1 MAAQQQTHRIRRIR
15 KNDQVVVIA
24 GRDRGKR
31 GKVLRIY
38 PGRNRAVVE
47 RINMIKR
54 HTRPNPQQNI
64 KGGVV
69 EREASIEVS
78 NLMVV
83 CGECDQ
89 PTRSRHKTLNDGRKV
104 RICHRCEGV
113 IDK

>member
-1 MAAQQQTHRIRRIR
+1 MSASLHIR
-15 KNDQVVVIA
+15 KNDQVLVIS
-24 GRDRGKR
+24 GKDRGKR
-31 GKVLRIY
+31 GKVLRLI
-38 PGRNRAVVE
+38 PSRGRAIVE

-54 HTRPNPQQNI
+54 HTRPNPSQNI
-64 KGGVV
+64 KGGIV

-83 CGECDQ
+83 CNECDQ
-89 PTRSRHKTLNDGRKV
+89 PTRARHKYLADGRKV

>member
-1 MAAQQQTHRIRRIR
+1 MSLQHRTSRLR
-15 KNDQVVVIA
+15 KNDQVMVIA

-31 GKVLRIY
+31 GKVLRIF
-38 PGRNRAVVE
+38 PERNRAIVE

-64 KGGVV
+64 KGGLV
-69 EREASIEVS
+69 EREGSIDVS

-83 CGECDQ
+83 CSECDR
-89 PTRSRHKTLNDGRKV
+89 PTRPRHKLLNDGRKV
-104 RICHRCEGV
+104 RVCHQCEGV

>member
-1 MAAQQQTHRIRRIR
+1 VAVRLRIR
-15 KNDQVVVIA
+15 KNDQVLVTA

-31 GKVLRIY
+31 GKVLRIF
-38 PGRNRAVVE
+38 PDRNRAIVE

-54 HTRPNPQQNI
+54 HTRPNPSQNI
-64 KGGVV
+64 KGGLV

-83 CGECDQ
+83 CSECDR
-89 PTRSRHKTLNDGRKV
+89 PTRPRHKNLSDGRKV

>member
-1 MAAQQQTHRIRRIR
+1 MSLQLRTTRLR

-31 GKVLRIY
+31 GKVLRIF
-38 PGRNRAVVE
+38 PERSRAIVE

-54 HTRPNPQQNI
+54 HTRPNPQKNI
-64 KGGVV
+64 KGGLV
-69 EREASIEVS
+69 EREGSIDVS

-83 CGECDQ
+83 CSECDR
-89 PTRSRHKTLNDGRKV
+89 PTRPRHKLLNDGRKV
-104 RICHRCEGV
+104 RICHQGEGV

>member
-1 MAAQQQTHRIRRIR
+1 MSLQLRIGRLR

-31 GKVLRIY
+31 GKVLRIF
-38 PGRNRAVVE
+38 PGRHRAIVE

-64 KGGVV
+64 KGGLV
-69 EREASIEVS
+69 EREGSIDVS
-78 NLMVV
+78 NLMMV
-83 CGECDQ
+83 CSECDR
-89 PTRSRHKTLNDGRKV
+89 PTRPRHKLLNDGRKV
-104 RICHRCEGV
+104 RVCHLCEGV

>member
-1 MAAQQQTHRIRRIR
+1 MSLQHRTSRLR
-15 KNDQVVVIA
+15 KNDQVMVIA

-31 GKVLRIY
+31 GKVLRIF
-38 PGRNRAVVE
+38 PERNRAIIE

-64 KGGVV
+64 KGGLV
-69 EREASIEVS
+69 EREGSIDVS

-83 CGECDQ
+83 CSECDR
-89 PTRSRHKTLNDGRKV
+89 PTRPRHKLLNDGRKV
-104 RICHRCEGV
+104 RVCHQCEGV

>member
-1 MAAQQQTHRIRRIR
+1 MSLQHRTSRLR

-31 GKVLRIY
+31 GKVLRIF
-38 PGRNRAVVE
+38 PERNRAIVE

-54 HTRPNPQQNI
+54 HTRPNPQKNI
-64 KGGVV
+64 KGGLV
-69 EREASIEVS
+69 EREGSINVS

-83 CGECDQ
+83 CSECDR
-89 PTRSRHKTLNDGRKV
+89 PSRPRHKLLNDGRKV
-104 RICHRCEGV
+104 RVCHQCEGV

>member
-1 MAAQQQTHRIRRIR
+1 VSLQPRTSRLR

-31 GKVLRIY
+31 GKVLRIF
-38 PGRNRAVVE
+38 PERNRAIVE

-64 KGGVV
+64 KGGLV
-69 EREASIEVS
+69 EREGSINVS

-83 CGECDQ
+83 CSECDR
-89 PTRSRHKTLNDGRKV
+89 PTRPRHKLLNDGRKV
-104 RICHRCEGV
+104 RVCHQCEGV

>member
-1 MAAQQQTHRIRRIR
+1 MSASLHIR
-15 KNDQVVVIA
+15 KNDQVLVIS
-24 GRDRGKR
+24 GKDRGKR
-31 GKVLRIY
+31 GKVLRLI
-38 PGRNRAVVE
+38 PSRGRAIVE

-54 HTRPNPQQNI
+54 HTRPNPSQNI
-64 KGGVV
+64 KGGIV

-83 CGECDQ
+83 CNECDR
-89 PTRSRHKTLNDGRKV
+89 PTRARHKQLADGRKV

>member
-1 MAAQQQTHRIRRIR
+1 MSLQQRVR

-31 GKVLRIY
+31 GKVLRILS
-38 PGRNRAVVE
+38 GRNRAIVE

-69 EREASIEVS
+69 EREGSIDLS
-78 NLMVV
+78 NLMVI
-83 CGECDQ
+83 CSECDR
-89 PTRSRHKTLNDGRKV
+89 PTRPRRKRLNDGRKV
-104 RICHRCEGV
+104 RICHQCEGV

>member
-1 MAAQQQTHRIRRIR
+1 MSVGLRVR

-31 GKVLRIY
+31 GKVLRIF
-38 PGRNRAVVE
+38 PTRNRAIVE

-64 KGGVV
+64 KGGLV
-69 EREASIEVS
+69 EREASIDVS
-78 NLMVV
+78 NLMIV
-83 CGECDQ
+83 CSECDR
-89 PTRSRHKTLNDGRKV
+89 PTRLRHRRLNDGRKV
-104 RICHRCEGV
+104 RVCHQCEGV

>member
-1 MAAQQQTHRIRRIR
+1 MSLQPRTSRLR

-31 GKVLRIY
+31 GKVLRIF
-38 PGRNRAVVE
+38 PERNRAIVE

-64 KGGVV
+64 KGGLV
-69 EREASIEVS
+69 EREGSINVS

-83 CGECDQ
+83 CSECDR
-89 PTRSRHKTLNDGRKV
+89 PTRPRHKLLNDGRKV
-104 RICHRCEGV
+104 RVCHQCEGV

>member
-1 MAAQQQTHRIRRIR
+1 MSLQHRTSRLR

-31 GKVLRIY
+31 GKILRIF
-38 PGRNRAVVE
+38 PERNRAIVE

-64 KGGVV
+64 KGGLV
-69 EREASIEVS
+69 EREGSINVS

-83 CGECDQ
+83 CGECDR
-89 PTRSRHKTLNDGRKV
+89 PTRPRYKLLNDGRKV
-104 RICHRCEGV
+104 RICHQCEGV

>member
-1 MAAQQQTHRIRRIR
+1 MSVGLRIR

-31 GKVLRIY
+31 GKVLRVF
-38 PGRNRAVVE
+38 PSRNRVIVE

-64 KGGVV
+64 KGGLI

-78 NLMVV
+78 NLMIV
-83 CGECDQ
+83 CGECDR
-89 PTRSRHKTLNDGRKV
+89 PTRLRHKRLNDGRKV
-104 RICHRCEGV
+104 RICHQCEGV

>member
-1 MAAQQQTHRIRRIR
+1 MAVQQETRRNRRIR
-15 KNDQVVVIA
+15 KNDQVVVIT

-31 GKVLRIY
+31 GKVLRIF
-38 PGRNRAVVE
+38 PGRNRAIVE

-69 EREASIEVS
+69 EREGSIDVS

-83 CGECDQ
+83 CGECDR
-89 PTRSRHKTLNDGRKV
+89 PTRPRHKPLNDGRKV
-104 RICHRCEGV
+104 RVCHHCEGV

>member
-1 MAAQQQTHRIRRIR
+1 MSLERTSRIR
-15 KNDQVVVIA
+15 KNDQVVVIT

-31 GKVLRIY
+31 GKVLRIF
-38 PGRNRAVVE
+38 PGRNRAIVE

-69 EREASIEVS
+69 EREGSIHVS

-83 CGECDQ
+83 CGECDR
-89 PTRSRHKTLNDGRKV
+89 PTRPRHKLLNDGRKA
-104 RICHRCEGV
+104 RLCHQCEGV